1 MSDLEEHKRNAAL
14 AAARLIESG
23 MVVGLGS
30 GSTARHLTLEL
41 GAALARGDLRT
52 VRGVPTSQGTAELAR
67 SVGIE
72 LIELPASGVDIA
84 IDGMDEVTDALDAIK
99 GLGGALLR
107 EKIVA
112 QSAGRFVLIG
122 DAGKRVAHL
131 GERAPIP
138 VEVLPFGWRR
148 TAARIEALGL
158 SPYLRGGERSPF
170 VSDNGNYV
178 VDAHA
183 DEPFDAAALDG
194 ALMCVPGVLGHGMF
208 LGVAVRAFIA
218 SAGGVTEMEAK

>member
-14 AAARLIESG
+14 AAARLVESG

-41 GAALARGDLRT
+41 GATVARGELRA
-52 VRGVPTSQGTAELAR
+52 VRGVPTSQGTAALAR

-84 IDGMDEVTDALDAIK
+84 IDGMDEVTDTLDATK

-112 QSAGRFVLIG
+112 HSARCFVLIG
-122 DAGKRVAHL
+122 DASKRVSHL

-148 TAARIEALGL
+148 TVARIEALGL
-158 SPYLRGGERSPF
+158 SPHLRGGERSPF

-183 DEPFDAAALDG
+183 SEPFDAPALDG

-208 LGVAVRAFIA
+208 LGTAVRAFIA
-218 SAGGVTEMEAK
+218 SAGGVTVLGAR